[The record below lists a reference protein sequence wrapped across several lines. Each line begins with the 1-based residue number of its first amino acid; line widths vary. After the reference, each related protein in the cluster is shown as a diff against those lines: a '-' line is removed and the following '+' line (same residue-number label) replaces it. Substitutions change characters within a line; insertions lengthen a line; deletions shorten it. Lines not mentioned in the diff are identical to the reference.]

1 MDSKAQLIQKSISNI
16 DGKTNDASKVSEL
29 ENLKSYLNMKID
41 ESGSGSGSGKGNEI
55 AGKSANVMYL
65 KKLRDSLLDK
75 IKETK
80 TSIAQQSQL
89 INTKDKEI
97 NMSEEQLARQAKEI
111 EYKKT
116 LLLTRDRMLELSQE
130 QNVYKK
136 KVIFTL
142 LAVIFGIIL
151 LMITTMFYLRK
162 TG

>member
-1 MDSKAQLIQKSISNI
+1 MDSKAQLIQKTITNI
-16 DGKTNDASKVSEL
+16 DGKNNDANKVSEL

-41 ESGSGSGSGKGNEI
+41 ESSKANSVNDI
-55 AGKSANVMYL
+55 ASKNANVTYL

-80 TSIAQQSQL
+80 NVIAQQSQL
-89 INTKDKEI
+89 INNKDKEI

-142 LAVIFGIIL
+142 LAAIFGIIL

-162 TG
+162 

>member
-41 ESGSGSGSGKGNEI
+41 ESGSGNNINEI
-55 AGKSANVMYL
+55 TSKNANVMYL

>member
-16 DGKTNDASKVSEL
+16 DSKTNDASKVSEL

-41 ESGSGSGSGKGNEI
+41 ESGSGSGNNINEI

-89 INTKDKEI
+89 INRKDKEI

>member
-1 MDSKAQLIQKSISNI
+1 MTQPPNNI
-16 DGKTNDASKVSEL
+16 SEL
-29 ENLKSYLNMKID
+29 ENLKSYLNIKID
-41 ESGSGSGSGKGNEI
+41 ESSKTNNINDI
-55 AGKSANVMYL
+55 ASKNANVTYL

-80 TSIAQQSQL
+80 NVISQQSQL
-89 INTKDKEI
+89 INNKDKEI
-97 NMSEEQLARQAKEI
+97 NMSEEQLSRQAKEI

-142 LAVIFGIIL
+142 LAAIFGIIL

-162 TG
+162 

>member
-1 MDSKAQLIQKSISNI
+1 MDSLIQNI

-41 ESGSGSGSGKGNEI
+41 ESGSGKMNNINEI
-55 AGKSANVMYL
+55 AGKNANVMYL

-89 INTKDKEI
+89 INKKDKEI

-162 TG
+162 TA

>member
-1 MDSKAQLIQKSISNI
+1 MTQNNGASSI
-16 DGKTNDASKVSEL
+16 SEL

-41 ESGSGSGSGKGNEI
+41 ESTKSTTSNNINEI
-55 AGKSANVMYL
+55 ASKNANVTYL

-80 TSIAQQSQL
+80 NVIAQQSQL
-89 INTKDKEI
+89 INNKDKEI

-142 LAVIFGIIL
+142 LAAIFGIIL
-151 LMITTMFYLRK
+151 LMIVTMFYLRK
-162 TG
+162 